1 MIKKKSKILKGL
13 AAVEYA
19 IIAAAI
25 ALVLITVASSLGTEI
40 KNTFTK
46 VVTSLQTAQKSS

>member
-1 MIKKKSKILKGL
+1 MSSKNKKLKGL

-19 IIAAAI
+19 VIAAAI

-46 VVTSLQTAQKSS
+46 VVEYLQNTQKSS